1 MWSAMSK
8 VRNCRAG
15 GCKKQPITS
24 MGRLCWDHVREYRV
38 KALQGWHDAI
48 AERGSNCENRYED
61 FTQMPGKPKP
71 TRDQAEQLCFGC
83 KVRTECREVKELK
96 IFVDG
101 VILDGEL
108 IGQWEEM

>member
-1 MWSAMSK
+1 
-8 VRNCRAG
+8 
-15 GCKKQPITS
+15 
-24 MGRLCWDHVREYRV
+24 
-38 KALQGWHDAI
+38 
-48 AERGSNCENRYED
+48 
-61 FTQMPGKPKP
+61 MPGKPKP